1 MASQGDTTESFILE
15 SVVRGHHIYKRIW
28 TPVLGERL
36 QVKVEEDNSND
47 ARAVA
52 VQKCGVVVG
61 HLPREIARIVWYFLK
76 RGGLGWCEITGR
88 RKKGK
93 GLEVP
98 CVYTFSGPHKL
109 VKKLETLVQECHI
122 KYDYSCPSF

>member
-1 MASQGDTTESFILE
+1 M
-15 SVVRGHHIYKRIW
+15 
-28 TPVLGERL
+28 GERL
-36 QVKVEEDNSND
+36 QVEVEEDNSND

-61 HLPREIARIVWYFLK
+61 HLPRETARIVWYFLK

-98 CVYTFSGPHKL
+98 CVYTSGPHKL